1 MRDVALRI
9 THRFSNL
16 ALFRRWPCQ
25 WPSPLTRESQR
36 VPYEPWLQ
44 ASPLFLL
51 RGVKS
56 KATTKLKDLPQGV
69 LEGKEVLPSDE
80 DEGPSY
86 PAVVQQAWNNMQR
99 FEDCVV
105 LTRVG
110 NFYEVN
116 TCLGLPYEF

>member
-1 MRDVALRI
+1 MRHVALRI
-9 THRFSNL
+9 TPKFSHF
-16 ALFRRWPCQ
+16 ALLRRWPCQ
-25 WPSPLTRESQR
+25 RSSALTREGQR
-36 VPYEPWLQ
+36 LPYEPRLQ
-44 ASPLFLL
+44 ASPLILF
-51 RGVKS
+51 RGAKS

-69 LEGKEVLPSDE
+69 LECKEPLPDDE

-110 NFYEVN
+110 SFYEVSI
-116 TCLGLPYEF
+116 CLGLPYAR

>member
-16 ALFRRWPCQ
+16 ALLRPCQ
-25 WPSPLTRESQR
+25 WPGALTRESQR
-36 VPYEPWLQ
+36 LPHEPWLQ
-44 ASPLFLL
+44 ASLILF
-51 RGVKS
+51 RGAKS

-69 LEGKEVLPSDE
+69 LEGKELLPGE
-80 DEGPSY
+80 KHEGSSY

-110 NFYEVN
+110 NFYEVS
-116 TCLGLPYEF
+116 TCLRVPYAR

>member
-16 ALFRRWPCQ
+16 ALLRRWRCQ
-25 WPSPLTRESQR
+25 WPSALTRKSQR
-36 VPYEPWLQ
+36 LAYEPWLQ
-44 ASPLFLL
+44 ASLILF
-51 RGVKS
+51 RGAKS
-56 KATTKLKDLPQGV
+56 KTTTKLKDLPQGV
-69 LEGKEVLPSDE
+69 LEGRELIPGDQ

-86 PAVVQQAWNNMQR
+86 PAVVQQAWNNMQK

-110 NFYEVN
+110 SFYEAS
-116 TCLGLPYEF
+116 TCLRLPYAR